1 MALVQ
6 VGIRGMSTAEAGTPP
21 VSMPLGSGGAQRGFL
36 ADVAAGKATR
46 AALDDGLSLDAADA
60 AGRAASDAILAD
72 KRGNEA
78 AAIGQEAGK
87 AAQKASSSPQALDA
101 RLKSLGSARLSASE
115 ATVQGDSGGFGGSS
129 PGESAPPWPSKEG
142 SYARLRRLIDAHG
155 PLLLPFAPIRG
166 GVLAMSSFA
175 DVAELGFAE
184 RWLSVEELRPLVRQT
199 LCEVLQQEGPGW
211 DKAVEKW
218 GGHRF
223 WAEFPERLWSIGA
236 AGLLRLSALLDT
248 PGLFDPSASFYF
260 SSEAPPLQPSSTRLE
275 KGLEWLPPRLEWV
288 FGKYVSGYLSL
299 AVVNRAVTMR
309 M

>member
-21 VSMPLGSGGAQRGFL
+21 VSMPLGSVGAQTGFL

-46 AALDDGLSLDAADA
+46 AALDDGLSPDAAGA
-60 AGRAASDAILAD
+60 AGRAASD
-72 KRGNEA
+72 
-78 AAIGQEAGK
+78 
-87 AAQKASSSPQALDA
+87 
-101 RLKSLGSARLSASE
+101 
-115 ATVQGDSGGFGGSS
+115 DSGGFGGSS
-129 PGESAPPWPSKEG
+129 PGQAASLWPSMEG
-142 SYARLRRLIDAHG
+142 SYTQLRRLIDAHG
-155 PLLLPFAPIRG
+155 PLLRPFAPIRG

-199 LCEVLQQEGPGW
+199 LDEVLQQEGPGW

-275 KGLEWLPPRLEWV
+275 KRLEWLPPRLEWA
-288 FGKYVSGYLSL
+288 FGKYVSGCLSL